1 MAFFGTAVESP
12 LTATLK
18 RPISSVPKVAVVEG
32 FNCSHYP
39 GRENC
44 SILNTKRERKAV
56 RSLTSMNIT
65 IVIFLDFQSAKQGLP
80 LVDSWSRGLD

>member
-1 MAFFGTAVESP
+1 MAFFATAVESP

-32 FNCSHYP
+32 FNCSYYP

-44 SILNTKRERKAV
+44 SILNTNKGKESRLI
-56 RSLTSMNIT
+56 SDSMNIT
-65 IVIFLDFQSAKQGLP
+65 IVIFLDFHSAKQGLP